1 MRNLSDRDNILTLQR
16 YQALLADAWE
26 TKHMHCPFMLQKSI
40 NSFIH
45 FRVPGTRKISKFT
58 PKGGTDVCSS
68 TLLQRGRRKL
78 VFRQLRWCCRLTAQP
93 AAPWLLTATS
103 LAVSSEDQHSCKP
116 ELRAAGTGCAWVT
129 LTLILQPEAV
139 PCSSSHFRFGFKK
152 ICLLEA
158 RHEAST
164 WGKKMKNMRVKAI
177 NHTVVSIL
185 YSCTEG
191 NQEKHQQKQS
201 KPEQRRKLSE
211 TETPSS
217 SKN

>member
-1 MRNLSDRDNILTLQR
+1 MPEKRNTCIVLSCFKRVSTVLFISVSPAR
-16 YQALLADAWE
+16 ERSA
-26 TKHMHCPFMLQKSI
+26 
-40 NSFIH
+40 NSH
-45 FRVPGTRKISKFT
+45 Q
-58 PKGGTDVCSS
+58 KGGQMFAWARSFKGEGENLCSDNS
-68 TLLQRGRRKL
+68 GGAVDWQLSLLPR
-78 VFRQLRWCCRLTAQP
+78 
-93 AAPWLLTATS
+93 WLLTATS

-139 PCSSSHFRFGFKK
+139 PCSSSHFRFGFEK

-211 TETPSS
+211 TATPSS

>member
-1 MRNLSDRDNILTLQR
+1 MPEKRNTCIVLSCFKRVSTVLFISVSPAR
-16 YQALLADAWE
+16 ERSA
-26 TKHMHCPFMLQKSI
+26 
-40 NSFIH
+40 NSH
-45 FRVPGTRKISKFT
+45 Q
-58 PKGGTDVCSS
+58 KGGQMFAWARSFKGEGENLCSDNS
-68 TLLQRGRRKL
+68 GGAVDWQLSLLPR
-78 VFRQLRWCCRLTAQP
+78 
-93 AAPWLLTATS
+93 WLLTAPS

-139 PCSSSHFRFGFKK
+139 SCSSSHFRFGFEK

-211 TETPSS
+211 TATPSS